1 MNAWAAAL
9 MLLLAMSAAA
19 AAERGSARAPARR
32 ADSRQLEQNKADL
45 ARVQTRIAAVAQT
58 MVADQGQ
65 RNALQAD
72 VETAERGLQ
81 QTQAQLKQ
89 LNQQIAAQQRAAA
102 DIEAQQQRVR
112 AQVEAQRQSLAREIR
127 AAFVMT
133 QGGATS
139 VMLAGDD
146 PKRIGRVFGYTGYL
160 ERARARIIAALQLHL
175 AEEEALAQRSRAERE
190 RLAALGLATQSALGQ
205 LRDQRTQRA
214 QAVARMQQKIA
225 GESQEL
231 KTLQAS
237 ELQTKQ
243 LIERLQQ
250 ALADVPVTRGPQG
263 PFPHMRGRL
272 VWPLRGRLLAH
283 FGEPKADGRL
293 QWKGIWISAP
303 EGAPVHAVARGR
315 VAYVG
320 WLSRYG
326 LIVVLQHDDGYFSLY
341 GHAASVSRNAG
352 EWVNAGDPLATAGST
367 GGYSEPGV
375 YLEIRHGTETID
387 PAAWLGQQG

>member
-1 MNAWAAAL
+1 
-9 MLLLAMSAAA
+9 MLLALSAAW
-19 AAERGSARAPARR
+19 AAERGGGRASSPRQAN
-32 ADSRQLEQNKADL
+32 SHQLEANKADL
-45 ARVQTRIAAVAQT
+45 QRVQSRIAAVTET
-58 MVADQGQ
+58 MTADQGQ

-81 QTQAQLKQ
+81 QTQAHLHQ
-89 LNQQIAAQQRAAA
+89 LNQQLAAQQRAAA
-102 DIEAQQQRVR
+102 DIEAQRTRV
-112 AQVEAQRQSLAREIR
+112 QGQEVAQRRTLAREIR
-127 AAFVMT
+127 AAFVMA
-133 QGGATS
+133 QGGAAS
-139 VMLAGDD
+139 VMLASED
-146 PKRIGRVFGYTGYL
+146 PTRIGRVFGYTGYL
-160 ERARARIIAALQLHL
+160 ERERAHIIATLQADV
-175 AEEEALAQRSRAERE
+175 AEQDALAARSRAEQAH
-190 RLAALGLATQSALGQ
+190 LVALGAATQSALGQ
-205 LRDQRTQRA
+205 LRDQRAQRA
-214 QAVARMQQKIA
+214 TAVARMQEKIA

-243 LIERLQQ
+243 LIERLQR
-250 ALADVPVTRGPQG
+250 ALADVPITRGPQG
-263 PFPHMRGRL
+263 PFPRMRGRL
-272 VWPLRGRLLAH
+272 VWPLHGRLLAH
-283 FGEPKADGRL
+283 YGEPKAEGRL

-326 LIVVLQHDDGYFSLY
+326 QIVVLQHDDGYFSLY
-341 GHAASVSRNAG
+341 GHAASVTCSAG
-352 EWVNAGDPLATAGST
+352 QVVNAGDTLATAGST